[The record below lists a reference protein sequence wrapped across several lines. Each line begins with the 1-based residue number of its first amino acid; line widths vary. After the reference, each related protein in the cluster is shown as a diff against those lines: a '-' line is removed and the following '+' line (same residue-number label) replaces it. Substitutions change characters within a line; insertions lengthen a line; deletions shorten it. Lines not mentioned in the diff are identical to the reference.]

1 MQALDNAQKFLGA
14 DKVVG
19 ATVYATTEL
28 CPMCYGACMQAG
40 IDKIVYADVD
50 ASLVGKNYKEQR
62 LGYVKVPEYSI
73 DNYDS
78 KALMFEYMKE
88 KSLLK

>member
-1 MQALDNAQKFLGA
+1 M
-14 DKVVG
+14 G